1 MMSKIDCTD
10 NLSDIELF
18 EKARQ
23 AFVTTRQL
31 FQTGKNRGLFL
42 GNDNLIG
49 DIGEYYVM
57 DYYKNLG
64 LSPELAPKKN
74 SRYDISIPSKNIK
87 VSVKTITDWSEHK
100 KGTQVKPLDK
110 KNNPWNVLA
119 VVQLDSSLMVRMLS
133 IIPLVELLKKPEF
146 LANISNR
153 KKKDTKT
160 FPRVQDWEWL
170 NEYQV

>member
-1 MMSKIDCTD
+1 
-10 NLSDIELF
+10 
-18 EKARQ
+18 
-23 AFVTTRQL
+23 
-31 FQTGKNRGLFL
+31 
-42 GNDNLIG
+42 
-49 DIGEYYVM
+49 
-57 DYYKNLG
+57 LG